1 MKERNVPIAP
11 FVCSLNSGVRFNR
24 AMEEMA
30 PLLEFLPDGMVLE
43 AEWRA
48 NPVLAQELE
57 EERAQQTNRVPG
69 GIFLRQARFALA
81 LKRLLRGRDVSH
93 VHATSSRALVC
104 ALILK
109 RLLNV
114 TVSATIEPRPEPPRN
129 WIQDALSECV
139 GGRLSDRKL
148 LEQYH
153 CRAPVSDASSEM
165 KKAILLAG
173 GAGTRLFP
181 LTKIVCKQLLPIY
194 DKPMICYPL
203 ATLMLGGLREVLII
217 STPKDLPMLQDYLA
231 DGAQLGIRIEYGA
244 QPKPEGIAQ
253 AFLIG
258 AKFIGESGASLIL
271 GDNIFYGKLDFYRDA
286 LAIERGAC
294 IFGYQVRDPERYG
307 VVEFDAEGKAISLEE
322 KPRQPKS
329 PFAVPGL
336 YVYDDQVVDLCRTLR
351 PSARG
356 ELEITDLNL
365 IYLQRS
371 ELHVKLLSRGM
382 AWLDTGTTTALL
394 EASNY
399 IATIEH
405 RQGLKIACLEE
416 VALRMGFITQSDL
429 AKIIDGLPRNEYREY
444 LRMVCDEGPSAGP
457 EPVG

>member
-1 MKERNVPIAP
+1 MN
-11 FVCSLNSGVRFNR
+11 
-24 AMEEMA
+24 
-30 PLLEFLPDGMVLE
+30 
-43 AEWRA
+43 
-48 NPVLAQELE
+48 
-57 EERAQQTNRVPG
+57 
-69 GIFLRQARFALA
+69 
-81 LKRLLRGRDVSH
+81 
-93 VHATSSRALVC
+93 
-104 ALILK
+104 
-109 RLLNV
+109 
-114 TVSATIEPRPEPPRN
+114 
-129 WIQDALSECV
+129 
-139 GGRLSDRKL
+139 
-148 LEQYH
+148 
-153 CRAPVSDASSEM
+153 

-217 STPKDLPMLQDYLA
+217 STPKDLPMLQHYLG
-231 DGAQLGIRIEYGA
+231 DGVQLGVRIDYAA

-258 AKFIGESGASLIL
+258 AKFIGNAGASLIL

-286 LAIERGAC
+286 LAVERGAC
-294 IFGYQVRDPERYG
+294 VFAYQVRDPERYG
-307 VVEFDAEGKAISLEE
+307 VVEFDADGKAISLEE
-322 KPRQPKS
+322 KPKQPKS
-329 PFAVPGL
+329 HFAVPGL

-351 PSARG
+351 PSWRN

-365 IYLQRS
+365 LYLKQKQ
-371 ELHVKLLSRGM
+371 LHVKLLSRGM
-382 AWLDTGTTTALL
+382 AWLDTGTTTTLL

-416 VALRMGFITQSDL
+416 VALRMGFITEADL
-429 AKIIDGLPRNEYREY
+429 ATIVDGLPKNEYRQY
-444 LRMVCDEGPSAGP
+444 LQMVCDEGPSAAP